1 MGLRLILAL
10 VLPLAVAL
18 YILHF
23 NRFTVAFH
31 IAKDVVIS
39 DIPVV
44 ILIFLSALA
53 GAFFASLLGWTETG
67 IAGLSRQRE
76 RRAARRRVR
85 ARSVFSRAEALRSR
99 GKIRAARRKARKA
112 ARLDP
117 ALSPAFGLAGD
128 LAAEAGDLEEALRC
142 SERLHSLSPDSLEA
156 LVRLSSNLEDA
167 NRTGEAEKLLS
178 RLGESGAVHP
188 DIIRRL
194 RDMFAGQER
203 WEKAL
208 AASRKLSSSWASVSQ
223 RAADERAEGDIL
235 MAAGEEKIALSD
247 GKAAAELL
255 EEAVRRMPEES
266 GPRLRLGDAHLL
278 AGRSKRAVKTWEE
291 GYRRL
296 GATEFL
302 HRVVAQYGLDG
313 DEKEKRQA
321 AQAMLSCGRLRE
333 EDPVPMVMAA
343 ALLFDAGRGEEA
355 RKWLEAATEKAVG
368 LSREDSWVGVVL
380 GLLDARGKLE
390 AGDRLAAESALQKV
404 VQEACRKVLGE
415 PEFGRLIRSAKASG

>member
-1 MGLRLILAL
+1 
-10 VLPLAVAL
+10 
-18 YILHF
+18 
-23 NRFTVAFH
+23 
-31 IAKDVVIS
+31 
-39 DIPVV
+39 
-44 ILIFLSALA
+44 
-53 GAFFASLLGWTETG
+53 
-67 IAGLSRQRE
+67 
-76 RRAARRRVR
+76 
-85 ARSVFSRAEALRSR
+85 
-99 GKIRAARRKARKA
+99 
-112 ARLDP
+112 
-117 ALSPAFGLAGD
+117 
-128 LAAEAGDLEEALRC
+128 
-142 SERLHSLSPDSLEA
+142 
-156 LVRLSSNLEDA
+156 
-167 NRTGEAEKLLS
+167 
-178 RLGESGAVHP
+178 
-188 DIIRRL
+188 
-194 RDMFAGQER
+194 
-203 WEKAL
+203 
-208 AASRKLSSSWASVSQ
+208 
-223 RAADERAEGDIL
+223 
-235 MAAGEEKIALSD
+235 
-247 GKAAAELL
+247 
-255 EEAVRRMPEES
+255 
-266 GPRLRLGDAHLL
+266 
-278 AGRSKRAVKTWEE
+278 AVKTWEE